1 MNQPPPQHEN
11 KEPINWQLVIQIA
24 GMTVAVVSFL
34 FGAVSNV
41 FDTAL
46 PLFSQLLYTLSG
58 FACLL
63 SMWIFWLNEQK
74 KLFWLSI
81 AATFLIMYGA

>member
-1 MNQPPPQHEN
+1 MS
-11 KEPINWQLVIQIA
+11 EPKDSDKPSINWRLVIQIA
-24 GMTVAVVSFL
+24 GMTVAVISFL
-34 FGAVSNV
+34 FGAVSNI

-58 FACLL
+58 FTCLL
-63 SMWIFWLNEQK
+63 SMWIFWVHEQK